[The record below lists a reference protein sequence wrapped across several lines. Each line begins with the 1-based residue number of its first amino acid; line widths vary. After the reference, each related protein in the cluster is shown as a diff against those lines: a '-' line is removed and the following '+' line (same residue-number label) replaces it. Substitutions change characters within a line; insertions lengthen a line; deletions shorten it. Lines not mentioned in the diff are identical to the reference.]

1 MRLDVEI
8 VGAREAVAD
17 LAAIG
22 ERARDPRP
30 AMRQVKGILAEGV
43 KKQYASRGGHLNTPW
58 PANAPG
64 TLARKARLGQSA
76 ETLTASGALGT
87 ALSGGK
93 GKRHRATRS
102 SVTIGTNIW
111 YARFAQAGTTGAGK
125 HGQTRAPER
134 RIMGISKSDRAKAL
148 RDVERYILRGR
159 L

>member
-1 MRLDVEI
+1 MKLDVEI
-8 VGAREAVAD
+8 VGAREAVAN

-43 KKQYASRGGHLNTPW
+43 KKQFDSRGGHLNTPW

-64 TLARKARLGQSA
+64 TLARKARLGQPA
-76 ETLTASGALGT
+76 ETLTATGALST
-87 ALSGGK
+87 ALSGGR
-93 GKRHRATRS
+93 GKRHRVTRS
-102 SVTIGTNIW
+102 SVTIGTSIW
-111 YARFAQAGTTGAGK
+111 HAHFAQTGTSGAGK
-125 HGQTRAPER
+125 HGRTRAPAR
-134 RIMGISKSDRAKAL
+134 RIMGISPSDRAKAL